1 MEATIRK
8 DGEHQVTL
16 ILDGRLDTSVTQETE
31 KEIEPLFEFRHCEN
45 VIDCSR
51 LDYISS
57 SGLRMMMA
65 INQRCRANRC
75 EIYIK
80 GLQERVYDVF
90 MTTGFVHLFQ
100 FKK

>member
-1 MEATIRK
+1 MEASIRK
-8 DGEHQVTL
+8 ENDHQVTL

-31 KEIEPLFEFRHCEN
+31 LEVEPLFDYKDCEV

-57 SGLRMMMA
+57 SGLRLMMA

-75 EIYIK
+75 DIFIK
-80 GLQERVYDVF
+80 GLQDKVYDVF
-90 MTTGFVHLFQ
+90 LTTGFVHLFQ
-100 FKK
+100 FRK

>member
-1 MEATIRK
+1 M
-8 DGEHQVTL
+8 L
-16 ILDGRLDTSVTQETE
+16 
-31 KEIEPLFEFRHCEN
+31 
-45 VIDCSR
+45 
-51 LDYISS
+51 
-57 SGLRMMMA
+57 MA
-65 INQRCRANRC
+65 INQRCRANHC

>member
-1 MEATIRK
+1 MEAAIRK
-8 DGEHQVTL
+8 DDEHQVTL

-31 KEIEPLFEFRHCEN
+31 REIEPLFEFKHCEI

-57 SGLRMMMA
+57 SGLRMLMA
-65 INQRCRANRC
+65 INQRCRANHC

-80 GLQERVYDVF
+80 GIQERVYDVF